1 MENNISIKIKKLDE
15 NAVAPSYAHDGDI
28 GMDIT
33 AIGVEYDEINDVYI
47 YHTGLSVETEQGY
60 GILLFPRSSNRR
72 TDAYLTNH
80 VGLVDSATYRGE
92 IMFCYKNRQPANSY
106 LRKWIDERKDY
117 ETVQEKG
124 MRLAPYKVGERIGQM
139 VAMPFP
145 KMEIQVVDEL
155 SLTERGDGGFGS
167 TGK

>member
-1 MENNISIKIKKLDE
+1 MGNNISIKIKKLDE
-15 NAVAPSYAHDGDI
+15 NAVVPSYAHNGDI

-72 TDAYLTNH
+72 TNAYLTNH
-80 VGLVDSATYRGE
+80 IGLVDSATYRGE
-92 IMFCYKNRQPANSY
+92 IMFCFKNRLPINMA
-106 LRKWIDERKDY
+106 DRKDG
-117 ETVQEKG
+117 ETLQEKVF
-124 MRLAPYKVGERIGQM
+124 RLAPYKVGERIGQM

-145 KMEIQVVDEL
+145 KMDIQVVDEL
-155 SLTERGDGGFGS
+155 SLTERGEGGFGS